1 MDEGLAGEV
10 LPQGDIF
17 KHGRPSFAR
26 GQRLHRLVDGED
38 PGVEVQPHMAQ
49 RQNDPVHLGHIQP
62 HGRQLLRVGEDLRR
76 RTLHGDG
83 PVVHDEQPV
92 SDGRH
97 VLHAVGDHQDGRV
110 LRLLIGAD
118 VL

>member
-1 MDEGLAGEV
+1 MGA
-10 LPQGDIF
+10 
-17 KHGRPSFAR
+17 SFAR

-92 SDGRH
+92 SDDRH